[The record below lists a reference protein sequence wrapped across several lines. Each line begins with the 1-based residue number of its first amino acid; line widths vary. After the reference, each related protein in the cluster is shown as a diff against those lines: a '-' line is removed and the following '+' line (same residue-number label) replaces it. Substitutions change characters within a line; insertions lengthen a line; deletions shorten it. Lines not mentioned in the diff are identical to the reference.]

1 MPSGVPAPPGITRR
15 EDDAPRIN
23 VRPYGCLGEQ
33 NVTRQLPDRP
43 GMRVPNVQRK
53 ASGPNAR
60 TAIVDPA
67 GLYHIRGSGPD
78 LAGAASRQIYDHIG
92 LKIEF
97 PQEVQDAISETTQAK
112 YHRYAGDNHV
122 IHVAGPDLRQEGV
135 SALAEAYKNVFQEFC
150 KTNLKCLRLV
160 PISGGVFLGDFRPEL
175 EQITV
180 ESLRQGY
187 QMLTEEER
195 HQLRQCTLDMC
206 VYEETEFEGFRRA
219 FGQA

>member
-78 LAGAASRQIYDHIG
+78 LAGAASRQTCAR
-92 LKIEF
+92 KES
-97 PQEVQDAISETTQAK
+97 V
-112 YHRYAGDNHV
+112 R
-122 IHVAGPDLRQEGV
+122 LRRRTRTCSKS
-135 SALAEAYKNVFQEFC
+135 SARPTSSASAWCLSAAEYF
-150 KTNLKCLRLV
+150 
-160 PISGGVFLGDFRPEL
+160 SGTSDQSWSRSQWSPCG
-175 EQITV
+175 
-180 ESLRQGY
+180 
-187 QMLTEEER
+187 
-195 HQLRQCTLDMC
+195 
-206 VYEETEFEGFRRA
+206 RA
-219 FGQA
+219 TRC